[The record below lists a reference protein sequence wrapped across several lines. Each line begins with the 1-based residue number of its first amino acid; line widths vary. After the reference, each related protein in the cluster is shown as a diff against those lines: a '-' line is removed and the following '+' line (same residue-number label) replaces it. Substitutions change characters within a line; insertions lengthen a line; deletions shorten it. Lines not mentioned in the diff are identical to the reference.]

1 MINRIRSAVLAS
13 LPLLLPA
20 YAVHGSAAAPDAFA
34 YAEIW
39 QPLTISAGS
48 TARMTILDRFRVDT
62 RVAIVAFAS
71 SGLGVGFAR
80 ALAEAGA
87 DMVLGAKRADR
98 R

>member
-1 MINRIRSAVLAS
+1 
-13 LPLLLPA
+13 
-20 YAVHGSAAAPDAFA
+20 
-34 YAEIW
+34 
-39 QPLTISAGS
+39 
-48 TARMTILDRFRVDT
+48 MTILDRFRVDT